1 MNTEKE
7 TQKTEITETEEPS
20 VETTFETEIAEETVA
35 DVEKEK
41 LGIGELLP
49 IGKED
54 GAEAETAETIESTEE
69 PLDDGFFGNINLP
82 SASFFLFAFLIV
94 SALLLILLVDK
105 FRTKKPTL
113 AKEAENDSPKT
124 PDVTPKDSV
133 SSAVVH
139 GIGAREDQQ
148 DSYSI
153 SDLTDQSRGVMA
165 VVADGM
171 GGLSNGSLVSGIL
184 AKTFRERFRT
194 FSEGTPADDI
204 LIESALYAN
213 AEVNRA
219 LSSSGKSG
227 STLVSV
233 LIRDGRL
240 HFLTV
245 GDSHLYLYR
254 NGALLLLNREH
265 VYSEELAVKA
275 VNRMIPTE
283 RIKNDRQA
291 KSLTSYFGIGNIPYV
306 DRSSVNGIRLVK
318 GDKLLLCSDGVYGT
332 LSEDRLEDSLSLPIT
347 EAAREIDEGIRF
359 ADAPHQDNYTAL
371 ILEYNG

>member
-7 TQKTEITETEEPS
+7 TQKTEETEAEETS
-20 VETTFETEIAEETVA
+20 VETAPETEIAEDTDA
-35 DVEKEK
+35 DVEK

-54 GAEAETAETIESTEE
+54 GDEAETAETVESTEE
-69 PLDDGFFGNINLP
+69 PVDDGFFGNISLP

-105 FRTKKPTL
+105 FRAKKPTS
-113 AKEAENDSPKT
+113 AKEAEIDSPKT
-124 PDVTPKDSV
+124 PDVTPKGSV

-194 FSEGTPADDI
+194 ASPETPADDI
-204 LIESALYAN
+204 LVETALYAN

-291 KSLTSYFGIGNIPYV
+291 KSLTSYFGIGNIPYI
-306 DRSSVNGIRLVK
+306 DRSANGIRLVK

-332 LSEDRLEDSLSLPIT
+332 LSEDRLEDSLSLPVT